1 MQSGGGGRLFA
12 PSAHPSQGEIKAA
25 RVSSLIDRSVPDVW
39 PGLSL
44 LGETDFCV
52 PSRYQVRGRVMK
64 DVGSVL
70 LSDPNG
76 QLSRQ
81 WMWKLDGA
89 EKILLYIYMQMD
101 KSV

>member
-12 PSAHPSQGEIKAA
+12 PSVHPSQGEIKAA

-64 DVGSVL
+64 DVGSVF

-81 WMWKLDGA
+81 
-89 EKILLYIYMQMD
+89 
-101 KSV
+101 